1 MTTKTAAKKLQ
12 PKNCSFFMAASKIIY
27 QICTQL
33 RQMFDIIFRVIPYI
47 LIDKIKCIYKND

>member
-1 MTTKTAAKKLQ
+1 
-12 PKNCSFFMAASKIIY
+12 MAASKTIY

-47 LIDKIKCIYKND
+47 LIDKIKRTDKND